1 LLGFPVSV
9 VSCFLFLLLFL
20 LDTLLLSVSSRL
32 IILNMQCLKGNYG
45 GYLLGTLR
53 LNNFAP
59 HEVWDSVYDTLHD
72 VIAQT
77 YGDLLGLRGCNDA
90 LILIIN
96 GKPTSIVSVNQ
107 EDSGLRRRLPCLC
120 VSACHKKEG
129 DQQKGSSVYKA
140 MQERRI
146 HRDFPPSLIWIQGA
160 LHRTGSILALMR
172 KNFTTAAMCGP

>member
-129 DQQKGSSVYKA
+129 TSKKGVLFLR
-140 MQERRI
+140 QCRN
-146 HRDFPPSLIWIQGA
+146 D
-160 LHRTGSILALMR
+160 GSIATSLRALFGS
-172 KNFTTAAMCGP
+172 KGPYIELEVSWR